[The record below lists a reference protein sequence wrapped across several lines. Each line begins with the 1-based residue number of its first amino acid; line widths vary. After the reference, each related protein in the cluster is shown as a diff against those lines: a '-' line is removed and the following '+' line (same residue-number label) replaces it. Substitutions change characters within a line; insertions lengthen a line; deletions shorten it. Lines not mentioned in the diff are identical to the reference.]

1 MFRTT
6 WRNLFL
12 GAVAAAAAS
21 LFAAG
26 AADAGKMRLGMT
38 TWVGYGPM
46 FLARD
51 KGFFQENGLE
61 VELQIIEDAAL
72 YMAAI
77 AAGELDGNASTI
89 DEIMK
94 YRSKDF
100 CFKAVVALDDSH
112 GGDGVL
118 TATDVGS
125 LQDLK
130 GKQVAMN
137 EGSVS
142 QFWFNILL
150 KREGMTEKDLQI
162 VNMTA
167 DDAATAFIA
176 GRIPAAVTWE
186 PHLTLVRTKQQ
197 GKVLIDSS
205 TTPGLIV
212 DVVALT
218 CDYIDKNPKDVEAF
232 VKGLYKAVE
241 FIKTNQEEAY
251 AIMAKGVGGY
261 LEKPEDF
268 AGAAKGVRFYD
279 QARNV
284 EFFGSPEKGE
294 AADLIK
300 LGDEIWGSF
309 QKLKMKVDYPTLV
322 DTSFIVQK

>member
-1 MFRTT
+1 MAIKT
-6 WRNLFL
+6 
-12 GAVAAAAAS
+12 VMK
-21 LFAAG
+21 FAAG
-26 AADAGKMRLGMT
+26 ALAAAMVSTAPADAGTMRLGMT

-51 KGFFQENGLE
+51 KGFFKENGLD
-61 VELQIIEDAAL
+61 VDLRIIEDASI
-72 YMAAI
+72 YMAAV
-77 AAGELDGNASTI
+77 AAGELDGNASTL

-118 TATDVGS
+118 TQDGVNS
-125 LQDLK
+125 LKDLK
-130 GKQVAMN
+130 GQQVGMN

-150 KREGMTEKDLQI
+150 TKEGMTEKDLQI
-162 VNMTA
+162 TNMTA
-167 DDAATAFIA
+167 DDAAAAFIA
-176 GRIPAAVTWE
+176 GQIPAAVTWE
-186 PHLTLVRTKQQ
+186 PHLSLVRQKKQ

-205 TTPGLIV
+205 QTPGLIV
-212 DVVALT
+212 DVVDLT

-241 FIKTNQEEAY
+241 FIKTNPDEAN

-268 AGAAKGVRFYD
+268 AEAAKGVRYYD
-279 QARNV
+279 KARNI
-284 EFFGSPEKGE
+284 EFFGTKEKGE
-294 AADLIK
+294 AKDLMEMGNKIWGGFQKMKMEIGYDDLIDLRFLDPK
-300 LGDEIWGSF
+300 
-309 QKLKMKVDYPTLV
+309 
-322 DTSFIVQK
+322 

>member
-1 MFRTT
+1 MLVRKL
-6 WRNLFL
+6 RNGLLAF
-12 GAVAAAAAS
+12 AAAAMAS
-21 LFAAG
+21 VLAVG
-26 AADAGKMRLGMT
+26 SADAGKMRLGMT

-77 AAGELDGNASTI
+77 AAGKLDGNASTI

-94 YRSKDF
+94 YRSQDF
-100 CFKAVVALDDSH
+100 CFKSVVALDDSH

-118 TATDVGS
+118 TQPEVTS
-125 LQDLK
+125 LKDLK
-130 GKQVAMN
+130 GKEVALN

-150 KREGMTEKDLQI
+150 KREGMTETDLKI

-167 DDAATAFIA
+167 DDAAAAFIA

-218 CDYIDKNPKDVEAF
+218 CDYIEKNPKDVEAF

-241 FIKTNQEEAY
+241 FIKTNQDEAY

-268 AGAAKGVRFYD
+268 AEAAKGVRFYD
-279 QARNV
+279 KARNI
-284 EFFGSPEKGE
+284 EFFGTADKGE
-294 AADLIK
+294 ALDLIK
-300 LGDEIWGSF
+300 LGGEIWGGF
-309 QKLKMKVDYPTLV
+309 QKLKMNVDYASIV
-322 DTSFIVQK
+322 DTSFLDPK

>member
-1 MFRTT
+1 MFG
-6 WRNLFL
+6 L
-12 GAVAAAAAS
+12 S
-21 LFAAG
+21 FAAT
-26 AADAGKMRLGMT
+26 ADAGEMRLGMT

-51 KGFFQENGLE
+51 KGFFKENGLD

-72 YMAAI
+72 YMAAV
-77 AAGELDGNASTI
+77 AAGKLDGNASTI

-94 YRSKDF
+94 YRSPDF

-118 TATDVGS
+118 VQTDINS
-125 LQDLK
+125 LADLK
-130 GKQVAMN
+130 GKAVGMN

-150 KREGMTEKDLQI
+150 KREGMTEKDLEI
-162 VNMTA
+162 TNMTA
-167 DDAATAFIA
+167 DDAAAAFIA
-176 GRIPAAVTWE
+176 GQIPAAVTWE
-186 PHLTLVRTKQQ
+186 PHLTLVRTKNQ
-197 GKVLIDSS
+197 GKVLIDSAS
-205 TTPGLIV
+205 TPGLIV
-212 DVVALT
+212 DVVSLT

-232 VKGLYKAVE
+232 VKGLYKAVD
-241 FIKTNQEEAY
+241 FIKTNPDEAY

-261 LEKPEDF
+261 LEKPADF
-268 AGAAKGVRFYD
+268 AEAAKGVRFYD

-284 EFFGSPEKGE
+284 ELFGTPEKGE

-309 QKLKMKVDYPTLV
+309 QKLKMNVDYNTLV
-322 DTSFIVQK
+322 DTQFLQPK

>member
-1 MFRTT
+1 
-6 WRNLFL
+6 
-12 GAVAAAAAS
+12 
-21 LFAAG
+21 
-26 AADAGKMRLGMT
+26 
-38 TWVGYGPM
+38 
-46 FLARD
+46 
-51 KGFFQENGLE
+51 
-61 VELQIIEDAAL
+61 
-72 YMAAI
+72 
-77 AAGELDGNASTI
+77 
-89 DEIMK
+89 
-94 YRSKDF
+94 
-100 CFKAVVALDDSH
+100 
-112 GGDGVL
+112 
-118 TATDVGS
+118 
-125 LQDLK
+125 
-130 GKQVAMN
+130 MN

-167 DDAATAFIA
+167 DDAAAAFIA

-218 CDYIDKNPKDVEAF
+218 CDYIEQNPKDVEAL

-268 AGAAKGVRFYD
+268 AEAAKGVRFYD

-284 EFFGSPEKGE
+284 EFFGTAEKGE
-294 AADLIK
+294 ASRSDQARRRDLGR
-300 LGDEIWGSF
+300 LPEAQDESRLSRASSILRSS
-309 QKLKMKVDYPTLV
+309 QPK
-322 DTSFIVQK
+322 

>member
-1 MFRTT
+1 MFGRLVTKFLATT
-6 WRNLFL
+6 
-12 GAVAAAAAS
+12 AVVFGLSYAAT
-21 LFAAG
+21 
-26 AADAGKMRLGMT
+26 ADAGEMRLGMT

-51 KGFFQENGLE
+51 KGFFKENGLD
-61 VELQIIEDAAL
+61 VELQIIEDASL
-72 YMAAI
+72 YMAAV
-77 AAGELDGNASTI
+77 AAGKLDGNASTI

-94 YRSKDF
+94 YRSPDF

-118 TATDVGS
+118 VQKDVGS
-125 LQDLK
+125 LKDLK
-130 GKQVAMN
+130 GKAVGMN

-150 KREGMTEKDLQI
+150 KREGMTEKDVEI
-162 VNMTA
+162 TNMTA
-167 DDAATAFIA
+167 DDAAAAFIA

-186 PHLTLVRTKQQ
+186 PHLTLVRTKDQ

-205 TTPGLIV
+205 MTPGLIV
-212 DVVALT
+212 DVVSLT

-232 VKGLYKAVE
+232 VKGLYKAVD
-241 FIKTNQEEAY
+241 FINTNPDEAY

-268 AGAAKGVRFYD
+268 AAAAKGVNFYG
-279 QARNV
+279 QARNI
-284 EFFGSPEKGE
+284 EFFGTPEKGE

-309 QKLKMKVDYPTLV
+309 QKLKMKVDYNTLV
-322 DTSFIVQK
+322 DTQFLQPK

>member
-1 MFRTT
+1 M
-6 WRNLFL
+6 L
-12 GAVAAAAAS
+12 GARIRRGALAVVAAIAAAVS
-21 LFAAG
+21 LTG
-26 AADAGKMRLGMT
+26 DADAGKMRLGMT
-38 TWVGYGPM
+38 TWVGYGPL

-61 VELQIIEDAAL
+61 VELRIIEEAAL
-72 YMAAI
+72 YMSAI

-94 YRSKDF
+94 YRSSDF
-100 CFKAVVALDDSH
+100 CFKSVVALDDSH

-118 TATDVGS
+118 TQTDINS
-125 LQDLK
+125 LKELK
-130 GKQVAMN
+130 GKEVAIN
-137 EGSVS
+137 TGSVS

-150 KREGMTEKDLQI
+150 KREGMTENDVQI
-162 VNMTA
+162 TNMTA
-167 DDAATAFIA
+167 DDAAAAFIA
-176 GRIPAAVTWE
+176 GRVPAAVTWE

-218 CDYIDKNPKDVEAF
+218 CSYIEQNPKDVEAL

-241 FIKTNQEEAY
+241 FIKTNQDEAY

-268 AGAAKGVRFYD
+268 AEAAKGVRFYD
-279 QARNV
+279 KARNI
-284 EFFGSPEKGE
+284 EFFGTAGKGE
-294 AADLIK
+294 AADLVK
-300 LGDEIWGSF
+300 LGGEIWGGF
-309 QKLKMKVDYPTLV
+309 QKLKMDVDYASIV
-322 DTSFIVQK
+322 DTSFLDPK